1 VIERV
6 FEGVEALF
14 AVPVASNLLVVFY
27 ASCVSFQMCPYSL
40 HVIAQAVPLC
50 HSLSCQLLACH
61 CAGCVSSRAVAA
73 CLPLCHLLP
82 CHLLACHCAGCAIV
96 LFAAVSFAVVPF
108 ACMPLRRLCQ
118 LTCRYSLFAIVPFAC
133 APLCHLLPCHLL
145 PCHCAGCV
153 GSRAVRAAGGANRK
167 PAKHHQAAASVQP
180 G

>member
-61 CAGCVSSRAVAA
+61 CAGCVSSRAVTA
-73 CLPLCHLLP
+73 CLPLCHLLARHYAI
-82 CHLLACHCAGCAIV
+82 CCLAICCRAI
-96 LFAAVSFAVVPF
+96 AQAVSAHVP
-108 ACMPLRRLCQ
+108 LELLVEQ
-118 LTCRYSLFAIVPFAC
+118 IESLQSITKLQQVF
-133 APLCHLLPCHLL
+133 
-145 PCHCAGCV
+145 
-153 GSRAVRAAGGANRK
+153 SRV
-167 PAKHHQAAASVQP
+167 SV
-180 G
+180 